1 VEKNKPRYVE
11 LSAITEKQCSH
22 CGYHN
27 EVTESLL
34 DIQSYW
40 LGIDLVEFSC
50 IECGLP
56 FLTSRD
62 VKREG
67 IVEGASIVNK

>member
-11 LSAITEKQCSH
+11 LSSISEMQCVH

-27 EVTESLL
+27 EITESLL

-56 FLTSRD
+56 FLTSHD
-62 VKREG
+62 VKRESM
-67 IVEGASIVNK
+67 VESASIVS